1 MSTIGLT
8 DPVTIATLSDALTK
22 AGVEG
27 VEITTRDGHLRI
39 VVSGGKS
46 AAISHSAPSSA
57 VSSADSAVIKA
68 PIAGYFR
75 PAAAAAGETERE
87 VMQGEP
93 LGFMVI
99 GPILVPM
106 LASSAGI
113 LRRKHAEPEDL
124 IGFGTPLFELEK
136 TS

>member
-1 MSTIGLT
+1 MSTLGLT

-39 VVSGGKS
+39 VVSGSKS
-46 AAISHSAPSSA
+46 AAISHSATSA
-57 VSSADSAVIKA
+57 VSSVDSAVIKA
-68 PIAGYFR
+68 PIAGHFR
-75 PAAAAAGETERE
+75 PAAAAAGEIERE
-87 VMQGEP
+87 VIQGES
-93 LGFMVI
+93 LGFMAI
-99 GPILVPM
+99 GPILVPV
-106 LASSAGI
+106 LAPCAGI
-113 LRRKHAEPEDL
+113 LRRKHAEPEAL